1 VKFARELTAILG
13 GRKRY
18 ADPVNRY
25 IATFASPWRRAAAAA
40 IDWALCYVLFLLVS
54 IPLGMVQTVG
64 RISWE
69 AGDLGGQPGHVLYV
83 AAGVLTITPV
93 LAYWVFLLPTSQTY
107 GMRVTD
113 LRLVA
118 MSTGRGISY
127 IRAAVRAVV
136 TTAFGIAFY
145 AVFMAETSF
154 RQDDELDR
162 LSSLI
167 LDASYVLVPVGCLSA
182 LAMIV
187 TPTRRSLFDR
197 LFGTATLDELE
208 AVAPRMGPW
217 GPIDA
222 FDTSR

>member
-1 VKFARELTAILG
+1 VIVRQT
-13 GRKRY
+13 Y

-25 IATFASPWRRAAAAA
+25 VATFASPWRRAAAAA

-54 IPLGMVQTVG
+54 IPLGVLQTLG
-64 RISWE
+64 RVSWE

-83 AAGVLTITPV
+83 VAGVLTITPV
-93 LAYWVFLLPTSQTY
+93 VAYWIFLLPTSQTY
-107 GMRVTD
+107 GMRVMD
-113 LRLVA
+113 LRVVA

-127 IRAAVRAVV
+127 VRAAIRAVV
-136 TTAFGIAFY
+136 VTAFGIAFY

-154 RQDDELDR
+154 RQDEEVDR

-167 LDASYVLVPVGCLSA
+167 LDASYVLVAVGALSA

-187 TPTRRSLFDR
+187 SPMRRSLFDR
-197 LFGTATLDELE
+197 LFRTAVLDELE
-208 AVAPRMGPW
+208 AIAPRMGPW
-217 GPIDA
+217 GPLDA